1 MPQRGKHRLTWRIVD
16 GPIVEDKRT
25 NCRGLPDRPG
35 NAGSPASTGGHGPLL
50 HLHDHLRRPLC
61 GNPYCR
67 SDRRARTP
75 EIQPVAAEP
84 AERLAGYEIA
94 GSRRIITHRPAAAD
108 FLRRSSA
115 ILVASSLVRAM
126 PRNIWIMPS
135 EGFSTSAPHP
145 CGCTRAGAAS
155 RTSAAPVR
163 RSRRTDFRRPRSCI
177 RSCIRVCPVVHGG
190 PSFLSACLPS
200 VRPAAGADLLCCG
213 LSKFTG
219 RRTGTRSNAPTAEP
233 DLSGSLPSAASF
245 HGRQHPHTHRSLQKS
260 QLPEIK

>member
-1 MPQRGKHRLTWRIVD
+1 MPQSGKHRLTWRIVD

-84 AERLAGYEIA
+84 AERLAGYEMA

-163 RSRRTDFRRPRSCI
+163 RSRRTDFRRPRSCV
-177 RSCIRVCPVVHGG
+177 RSCMAGRPSPRPARRLCARRPAPTSCVAVCRNSQAGAPAPG
-190 PSFLSACLPS
+190 PTRRLPNRTCRALFHPPLPS
-200 VRPAAGADLLCCG
+200 
-213 LSKFTG
+213 TG
-219 RRTGTRSNAPTAEP
+219 DSTRTPP
-233 DLSGSLPSAASF
+233 DPCRNPNCRKLN
-245 HGRQHPHTHRSLQKS
+245 K
-260 QLPEIK
+260 